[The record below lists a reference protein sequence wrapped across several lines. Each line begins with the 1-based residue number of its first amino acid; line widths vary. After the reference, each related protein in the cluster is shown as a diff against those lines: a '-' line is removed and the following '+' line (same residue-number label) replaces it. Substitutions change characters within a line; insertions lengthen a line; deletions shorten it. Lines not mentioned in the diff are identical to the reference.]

1 MNERQKTNFIV
12 NIFYHLCGLLLVC
25 VSFFFSYEMM
35 FNVQYCL
42 ENSYILPLQE
52 EFHIG
57 FELESEEVF

>member
-1 MNERQKTNFIV
+1 MRDKKLILLSIFFI
-12 NIFYHLCGLLLVC
+12 IC
-25 VSFFFSYEMM
+25 VVYCWSASVFFFSYEMM